1 MLTSTLVKNIEAGNI
16 HRKVTNEVYDGGIV
30 ESFKVLSLEGII
42 DTSNIAF
49 EPEKHLTY
57 YALPEGR
64 GKFESTRRLTMKEL
78 GLEHPHQIS
87 DIGVTDPFP
96 LFTDE
101 AIRIMR
107 QEILNKELFM
117 KYARFNNSSTTG
129 QDCILRGYAKNGD
142 QIDAPFTYQAWTHP
156 KSVELLNKMA
166 GVDLVTAMDYEIAH
180 VNIGVKDPKEA
191 NQEIIRQS
199 RQKALKGDSNG
210 DDIPAIVGWHRDAYP
225 FVCVL
230 MLSDTTNMIGGE
242 TSLRMGGKN
251 AGKVSVVPGPK
262 RGYATI
268 LQGGLIE
275 HIAPSPV
282 GVSERITMV
291 TSYRAKDPLKKD
303 ISQLGTV
310 KPEVNFGSR
319 YNDFYPQWIDY
330 RSDVMQKRLEHL
342 KQNCK
347 KNGRFDKEF
356 CNQFLKDIEE
366 YARSTRESMQ
376 VSEQEW
382 RDAAKNTTPT
392 AKL

>member
-1 MLTSTLVKNIEAGNI
+1 
-16 HRKVTNEVYDGGIV
+16 
-30 ESFKVLSLEGII
+30 
-42 DTSNIAF
+42 
-49 EPEKHLTY
+49 
-57 YALPEGR
+57 
-64 GKFESTRRLTMKEL
+64 
-78 GLEHPHQIS
+78 
-87 DIGVTDPFP
+87 
-96 LFTDE
+96 
-101 AIRIMR
+101 
-107 QEILNKELFM
+107 M

-129 QDCILRGYAKNGD
+129 QDCIIRGYAKNGD

-156 KSVELLNKMA
+156 RTTELLNKMA
-166 GVDLVTAMDYEIAH
+166 GVDLVIAMDYEIGH
-180 VNIGVKDPKEA
+180 VNIGVKDAEEA
-191 NQEIIRQS
+191 NKEIVRQR
-199 RQKALKGDSNG
+199 RQAALKGDTKG
-210 DDIPAIVGWHRDAYP
+210 DDIPAIVGWHKDAYP

-242 TSLRMGGKN
+242 TSLRMGGDN

-262 RGYATI
+262 RGYATM

-330 RSDVMQKRLEHL
+330 RSHVMQKRLEHL

-347 KNGRFDKEF
+347 NNGKFDKEF

-382 RDAAKNTTPT
+382 RDAAKKTTST